1 MIFHPVF
8 TAQPAVSTP
17 GTHSTV
23 DYKTDVKK
31 EQDDAQ
37 YAQDLG
43 KFLLEI
49 KNSKLFKMA
58 SISCSYLFSGY
69 DIQRKA
75 TQARQN
81 PPTQTL
87 NPAPGLYMFK

>member
-58 SISCSYLFSGY
+58 SNSNSGY

>member
-43 KFLLEI
+43 KFLFEI
-49 KNSKLFKMA
+49 KNLK
-58 SISCSYLFSGY
+58 
-69 DIQRKA
+69 R
-75 TQARQN
+75 
-81 PPTQTL
+81 
-87 NPAPGLYMFK
+87 